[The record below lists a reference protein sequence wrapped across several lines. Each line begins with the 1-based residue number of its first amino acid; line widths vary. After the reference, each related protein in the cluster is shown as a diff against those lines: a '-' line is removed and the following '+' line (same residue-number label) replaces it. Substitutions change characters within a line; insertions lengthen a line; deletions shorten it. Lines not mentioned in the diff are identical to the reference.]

1 MRVGDLDAGW
11 VVRKKDGLSIRGW
24 MVCGGWVTI
33 LGIVLL
39 LLIISAGTATQ
50 MLLALLVVYVC
61 QGCLAELIGVKIKGS
76 GFSFPNRA
84 FPRFPYL
91 VFFRCKLPR
100 SSVDRVDFIKGRLFI
115 IYPAMRQVIVPVMKS
130 HDEKRVARFLRDT
143 FPSASVKVMH

>member
-33 LGIVLL
+33 LGILL
-39 LLIISAGTATQ
+39 LLLVISSEAATQ
-50 MLLALLVVYVC
+50 TLLVLLVVYVT
-61 QGCLAELIGVKIKGS
+61 QGFLAELIGVKIEGQ

-91 VFFRCKLPR
+91 VFFRRKLPR
-100 SSVDRVDFIKGRLFI
+100 GSIDRVDFVKGHLFI
-115 IYPAMRQVIVPVMKS
+115 IYPAMRRIVVPVMKS
-130 HDEKRVARFLRDT
+130 YDERRMVRFLRDT
-143 FPSASVKVMH
+143 FPNVSIKTMH